1 MAWSTFEFCHFRF
14 HTRGVN
20 IDGMGD
26 HQENRSVEF
35 TYPRGM
41 RLTLNLE
48 SRHQSTEEPPA
59 AGEGGVI
66 GAGAVPVIQNNVEEN
81 RDNLTDDN
89 ESVNIDPV
97 SGDEATDNIDE
108 VIAEANIGLE
118 VADAPLYDPEVDDDA
133 VPEDAVHRADPG
145 GGEGGDHPEHGAEGR
160 PPQQPEALDAHNP
173 GQLIGTRIRARMD
186 VWTQACDPTCGRV
199 CAKRRRQN

>member
-1 MAWSTFEFCHFRF
+1 MAWSTFQFCHFRF

-20 IDGMGD
+20 IEGMGD
-26 HQENRSVEF
+26 PQENRSVEF

-97 SGDEATDNIDE
+97 SGDEATDNIAE
-108 VIAEANIGLE
+108 VIAEANIGLD
-118 VADAPLYDPEVDDDA
+118 VADVPLYDPEADVEEVADL
-133 VPEDAVHRADPG
+133 EEAVHRAGD
-145 GGEGGDHPEHGAEGR
+145 GGDRPEHGAEGR

-173 GQLIGTRIRARMD
+173 GQRNGTRIRARMD
-186 VWTQACDPTCGRV
+186 VWTQACDPACGRV
-199 CAKRRRQN
+199 CAKRRRQV